1 MQRADCKR
9 RLKDKDRDNDVADVL
24 FTPQEIGLPAKFREW
39 RENQAEA
46 LEQVTMDLEEKRFV
60 AYNMPTGCHP
70 AGQKIL
76 MFDGRLVPVE
86 RIEAG
91 DLLMGPDSAP
101 KTVLSLL
108 HGHGMIYKVTPVKGD
123 SFFANE
129 DHILSLES
137 TEDGRGNGGVIR
149 DISIRDYLG
158 RSSHFRHM
166 HKLFRRAV
174 EFPFN
179 GSPLPVDPYFLGV
192 LLGDGCPTHGVEF
205 SKPDPE
211 MKKLAEEQAEIW
223 DLDVTTKSGDTY
235 ALVGNFNR
243 WYSNPLTD
251 AIRGLGLYGLRSLEK
266 FIPFLYKTSS
276 RENRIKLLAGL
287 VDTDGSIDCGCCD
300 YISASENLAR
310 DCAFVARSLGFAAY
324 VNPCEKSCQNDFH
337 GNYWRVSISG
347 DLSILPCRI
356 PRKQAVVRRQKKSVL
371 RTGFKVESTGEEQ
384 DYFGFELDGDGRY
397 LLDDFTVTHN
407 TGKSPW
413 YVSLAL
419 MMGWRTLILTRTKG
433 LQGQLMADFEEV
445 GLTDIRGRSNYPCHM
460 ASHMTCEDGAHAGCL
475 HNKGQ
480 SQGAM
485 LRERCP
491 YREARQAAMAA
502 RLVIT
507 NYSYWPLINWYGEGL
522 GQFDLIVLDESHEA
536 PQAVCEVMSVTLS
549 AREVY
554 RMLDSRWP
562 DNADDAGIDTWSG
575 WARAMMPRTAR
586 AAESLKQE
594 VRDQGGTASERLLK
608 EAAHWR
614 SLLSK
619 LGTIA
624 GAEGPWASEQTRIS
638 EATGY
643 RLEPLWPAQYAERA
657 LFRGIPRVLFVSAT
671 VQEKT
676 LSLMG
681 LKEDDYIFREWP
693 WIFPVNRSP
702 IYWLD
707 TVSVGAKMS
716 AEDEAVLFNQID
728 SLLASRG
735 DRKAIIQSVSYKLK
749 DKILEASVY
758 ANRMIAHEQ
767 NSVSTAAAVQRFKLS
782 GPPAVLVSPSIST
795 GYDFPFSDC
804 ELNIIP
810 KLPFPIVKS
819 SRIMEARCRKDKGGD
834 PGYADY
840 LMVQDLVQACGRS
853 MRAPDDRSETFLLD
867 NNFRWVKY
875 QCRKQFPGWFWRLYH
890 KRVSAPSAPPILS
903 TNNR

>member
-1 MQRADCKR
+1 
-9 RLKDKDRDNDVADVL
+9 VADVL
-24 FTPQEIGLPAKFREW
+24 FTPQEIGLPRKFREW

-46 LEQVTMDLEEKRFV
+46 LEQATTDLEEKRFV
-60 AYNMPTGCHP
+60 AYNAPTG
-70 AGQKIL
+70 
-76 MFDGRLVPVE
+76 
-86 RIEAG
+86 
-91 DLLMGPDSAP
+91 
-101 KTVLSLL
+101 
-108 HGHGMIYKVTPVKGD
+108 
-123 SFFANE
+123 
-129 DHILSLES
+129 
-137 TEDGRGNGGVIR
+137 
-149 DISIRDYLG
+149 
-158 RSSHFRHM
+158 
-166 HKLFRRAV
+166 
-174 EFPFN
+174 
-179 GSPLPVDPYFLGV
+179 
-192 LLGDGCPTHGVEF
+192 
-205 SKPDPE
+205 
-211 MKKLAEEQAEIW
+211 
-223 DLDVTTKSGDTY
+223 
-235 ALVGNFNR
+235 
-243 WYSNPLTD
+243 
-251 AIRGLGLYGLRSLEK
+251 
-266 FIPFLYKTSS
+266 
-276 RENRIKLLAGL
+276 
-287 VDTDGSIDCGCCD
+287 
-300 YISASENLAR
+300 
-310 DCAFVARSLGFAAY
+310 
-324 VNPCEKSCQNDFH
+324 
-337 GNYWRVSISG
+337 
-347 DLSILPCRI
+347 
-356 PRKQAVVRRQKKSVL
+356 
-371 RTGFKVESTGEEQ
+371 
-384 DYFGFELDGDGRY
+384 
-397 LLDDFTVTHN
+397 
-407 TGKSPW
+407 TGKSIL
-413 YVSLAL
+413 YVALAK

-433 LQGQLMADFEEV
+433 LQKQLMDDFEEV

-480 SQGAM
+480 NQGAM
-485 LRERCP
+485 LRDKCP

-502 RLVIT
+502 KLVIT

-594 VRDQGGTASERLLK
+594 VQDQGGTASERLLK

-749 DKILEASVY
+749 DKILAASVY

-782 GPPAVLVSPSIST
+782 SPPAVLVSPSIST
-795 GYDFPFSDC
+795 GYDFPYCVDPDAKVLTADLRWVPAGSVRIGDELGAFEEKAQDCRRSRLWVKSMVTAAQNKILSRYRLVFEDGTEVICSEGHKWLTYHGEEKRWVITSDLRCGPVYSRVCRVIDTWKTRSDYSAGYLAAAFDGEGSLSRYFNTSDRRGPHSGELSSASLNFTQNHNPMLDQVLAMLVENGYHVSLYSKSKSDMLHGNCTVAHLTRRTEIAKFLGEFRPARLLPKWNWDHMGSLRSKPLRLIAKVFLGDGPVRAISTDSHTLVVEGIASHNSEC

-834 PGYADY
+834 PEYADY

-853 MRAPDDRSETFLLD
+853 MRAPDDHSETFLLD